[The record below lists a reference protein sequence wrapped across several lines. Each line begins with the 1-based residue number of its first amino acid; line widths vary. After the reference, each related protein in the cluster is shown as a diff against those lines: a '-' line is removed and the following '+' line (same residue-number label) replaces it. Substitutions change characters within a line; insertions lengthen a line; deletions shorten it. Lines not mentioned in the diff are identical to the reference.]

1 MGINNYTDF
10 DIRNIFTDEVI
21 SKIYSYNELPNGWD
35 YGIGIAPSEETISR
49 AIELYQIGSPYGF
62 KGDATPLNNGGITIS
77 FSLEDNFIDIIID
90 PSLDS
95 FSWRYEK
102 GIGQEYD
109 ILEDKENSSLED
121 IIEALK
127 QIQSKTCFSF
137 EPLTYGITNQIGEDF
152 PVSASK
158 TLATGYQSLKRHVR
172 SLQVA

>member
-10 DIRNIFTDEVI
+10 DIRNIFTDEII
-21 SKIYSYNELPNGWD
+21 SKIYSFSELPNGWD
-35 YGIGIAPSEETISR
+35 YGIGIAASDETISR

-62 KGDATPLNNGGITIS
+62 KGDAAPLNNGGITIS
-77 FSLEDNFIDIIID
+77 FSLEDNFIDVIID

-109 ILEDKENSSLED
+109 ILEDKENSSIDD
-121 IIEALK
+121 IIEVLK
-127 QIQSKTCFSF
+127 QIQSNTCSSF
-137 EPLTYGITNQIGEDF
+137 EPLTYGITSQIGEDS

-158 TLATGYQSLKRHVR
+158 TLAMGYQSLKRPVR